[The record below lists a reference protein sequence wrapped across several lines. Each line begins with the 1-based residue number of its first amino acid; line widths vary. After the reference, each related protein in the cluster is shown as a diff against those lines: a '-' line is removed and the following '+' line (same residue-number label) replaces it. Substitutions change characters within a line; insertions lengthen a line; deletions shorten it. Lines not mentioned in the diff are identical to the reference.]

1 MHRAAARLANS
12 RFGGLTGLSGL
23 TGLTSLTGLTGL
35 TSLTGLTGLTSLT
48 ANLHSGQSHAGV
60 VFLSVISDGR
70 WAN

>member
-12 RFGGLTGLSGL
+12 RFGGLTGLS
-23 TGLTSLTGLTGL
+23 GLTGL